1 MGKIRPNLTKMNQ
14 STPKAD
20 LFYLIRLNKERFEL
34 K

>member
-14 STPKAD
+14 STLKAD
-20 LFYLIRLNKERFEL
+20 LFYLISLNKERFEL